1 MFVREFKKAKEA
13 KKDSSSIV
21 MFVIMLESG
30 KALPLYLV
38 TDLCLFSILENIRI
52 WRHSLLEYCVNENIK
67 YSTLIGVSYVE

>member
-13 KKDSSSIV
+13 KEDSSSIV

-38 TDLCLFSILENIRI
+38 TDLCLFSILENIRT
-52 WRHSLLEYCVNENIK
+52 WRHSLLEYCVSENIK